1 MEETDSIDRYM
12 LNNIS
17 SDQEYL
23 QLIDNLWDL
32 ELWLGCRRSNTYF
45 TH

>member
-32 ELWLGCRRSNTYF
+32 ELWLG
-45 TH
+45 